1 MTSHA
6 IPAPVSAS
14 SSEYSEHVNPHW
26 VRLLNLLQMNVGY
39 DRCQGVDLFT
49 TDGRHILDFLS
60 GYCVYNAGHNH
71 PRIVA
76 ALHDELDRNGPAMLQ
91 SHVAN
96 HAGELAGRLC
106 RLAGGRAR
114 KAFFACS
121 GSEGVE
127 SAIKFARAHTRRGN
141 ILAADHGF
149 HGLTLGALSLM
160 PDGFWKD
167 RFGPFLPGVT
177 RVPFN
182 DIEAV
187 RQALATRQY
196 AAFITEPVQSEAGI
210 RIPDAGYLR
219 EVGALCRRYGTLFV
233 LDEVQTGMFRT
244 GRFLAGHHF
253 DADPDM
259 VVLAKAMSGGLVPCS
274 AVLMTEDIYD
284 SVYGSLQNS
293 IVHTSTF
300 SENALAMRAALATLD
315 VLEDERLGQRAIES
329 GEYLRERLRQ
339 TTSGHGMVRAIRG
352 LGLLNGIEFGAPS
365 ELLLHAPFETFRAIH
380 PAMFGQ
386 VVVVYLFRDH
396 GILAQICGNNFLVLK
411 AAPPLVADR
420 AHLDH
425 FAEAIGEL
433 VDRMH
438 SPGKFWGEALAIA
451 KRAVRI

>member
-1 MTSHA
+1 MELHTA
-6 IPAPVSAS
+6 
-14 SSEYSEHVNPHW
+14 
-26 VRLLNLLQMNVGY
+26 
-39 DRCQGVDLFT
+39 
-49 TDGRHILDFLS
+49 DGRCILDFLS
-60 GYCVYNAGHNH
+60 GYCVHNAGHNH

-76 ALHDELDRNGPAMLQ
+76 ALHDELDRQGPGMLQ

-96 HAGELAGRLC
+96 HAGELARRLCMLANESGGAGRLDGT
-106 RLAGGRAR
+106 RAGAGGRLR
-114 KAFFACS
+114 KVFFACS

-127 SAIKFARAHTRRGN
+127 AAIKFARAHTGRGAM
-141 ILAADHGF
+141 LAADNGF

-160 PDGFWKD
+160 PEGLWKD

-182 DIEAV
+182 DLDAL

-210 RIPDAGYLR
+210 RIPSADYLR
-219 EVGALCRRYGTLFV
+219 EAGALCRRYGTLFV

-244 GRFLAGHHF
+244 GPFLAGHHF
-253 DADPDM
+253 GADPDM
-259 VVLAKAMSGGLVPCS
+259 VVLAKAMSGGLIPCS
-274 AVLMTEDIYD
+274 AVLMTDDIYD

-293 IVHTSTF
+293 ISHTSTF

-315 VLEDERLGQRAIES
+315 VLEYERLGERALES
-329 GEYLRERLRQ
+329 GEYLRTRLRK
-339 TTSGHGMVRAIRG
+339 TVRGSCVREIRG
-352 LGLLNGIEFGAPS
+352 LGLLNGIEFGSPS
-365 ELLLHAPFETFRAIH
+365 ELLLRAPFETFRKIH

-396 GILAQICGNNFLVLK
+396 GILTQICGNNYLVLK

-420 AHLDH
+420 AQLDH
-425 FAEAIGEL
+425 FADSLGEI
-433 VDRMH
+433 VERMH

-451 KRAVRI
+451 GRAVRI

>member
-1 MTSHA
+1 MTSQA
-6 IPAPVSAS
+6 IPASTSTVDYA
-14 SSEYSEHVNPHW
+14 EHVNPQW

-39 DRCQGVDLFT
+39 DRCLGVDLLT

-106 RLAGGRAR
+106 RLAGGRLR

-127 SAIKFARAHTRRGN
+127 AAIKFARARTGRGGM
-141 ILAADHGF
+141 LAADNGF

-182 DIEAV
+182 DLEAL
-187 RQALATRQY
+187 RQALATKQY

-210 RIPDAGYLR
+210 RIPSADYLR
-219 EVGALCRRYGTLFV
+219 EAGALCRRYGTLFV

-244 GRFLAGHHF
+244 GPFLAGHHF
-253 DADPDM
+253 GADPDM
-259 VVLAKAMSGGLVPCS
+259 VVMAKAMSGGLVPCS
-274 AVLMTEDIYD
+274 AVLMTDDIYD
-284 SVYGSLQNS
+284 AVYGSLQNS

-315 VLEDERLGQRAIES
+315 VLEDERLGERATAS
-329 GEYLRERLRQ
+329 GEYLRGRLRK
-339 TTSGHGMVRAIRG
+339 TMGGGMVREVRG
-352 LGLLNGIEFGAPS
+352 LGLLNGIEFGPPK
-365 ELLLHAPFETFRAIH
+365 ELLLRAPFEAFRKIH

-396 GILAQICGNNFLVLK
+396 GILTQICGNNFMVLK

-420 AHLDH
+420 AQLDH
-425 FAEAIGEL
+425 FADAIGE
-433 VDRMH
+433 VVERMH

-451 KRAVRI
+451 GRAVRIR